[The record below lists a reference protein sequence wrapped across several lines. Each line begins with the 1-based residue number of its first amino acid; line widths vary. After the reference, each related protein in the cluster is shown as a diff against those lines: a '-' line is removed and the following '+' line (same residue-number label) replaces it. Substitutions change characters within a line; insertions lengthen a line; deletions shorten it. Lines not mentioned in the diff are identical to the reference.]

1 MLQQLLK
8 KHHTSRSELANALG
22 VSHQTIANWASGRV
36 QAPLAQLEPLARY
49 FRSKGA
55 REEEVAELS
64 LGFLLAHGVD
74 PSVLAGVSRSVGG
87 LSGAHA
93 GSRPVLVMTWDL
105 GRTRFYGALT
115 RLTISMLEH
124 FGYRCLLVDCCGQ
137 HGIKRYYAKMAVST
151 QCAGVLMVGVP
162 GEPPDSIGELN
173 SVISTLVAG
182 GVPVALVAGAHT
194 REELL
199 PNTVAISWDLRAGVN
214 LMVGALADYGHR
226 KIGAILPYS
235 GLYLRYDI
243 FESAL
248 HRHGLEPDE
257 RSCAWPYEGDSIL
270 GNLEPVVRQN
280 TGVITTPTGLEFLV
294 AECYKNNL
302 LWPDDLSIITTA
314 GSAEHVTR
322 RGTRPFTYVSMPFT
336 HVGHVAAQMLSRLMQ
351 QRTIPP
357 EEALVEFGQEALS
370 MVNLQGGSVGA
381 PRVKQPLL
389 ADNLEA
395 RW

>member
-8 KHHTSRSELANALG
+8 KHHVSRSELANALG

-49 FRSKGA
+49 FRAKGVH
-55 REEEVAELS
+55 EEEVAELS
-64 LGFLLAHGVD
+64 LGFLLAHGLD
-74 PSVLAGVSRSVGG
+74 LSVLAGVSRSVDD
-87 LSGAHA
+87 LSGVRAR
-93 GSRPVLVMTWDL
+93 SRPVLVMTWDL
-105 GRTRFYGALT
+105 GRTRFYGALA

-124 FGYRCLLVDCCGQ
+124 LGYRCLLVDCCGQ
-137 HGIKRYYAKMAVST
+137 HGIKRYYTKMAVST
-151 QCAGVLMVGVP
+151 RCAGMLMLGVP
-162 GEPPDSIGELN
+162 GEPPDPIGELN
-173 SVISTLVAG
+173 SVLSPVVAG

-194 REELL
+194 REDLL
-199 PNTVAISWDLRAGVN
+199 PNTVAVSWDLRAGVD

-226 KIGAILPYS
+226 KIGAILPYA

-270 GNLEPVVRQN
+270 GNLEPVVREN

-294 AECYKNNL
+294 AECYKNDL

-314 GSAEHVTR
+314 GSAEHVTQ
-322 RGTRPFTYVSMPFT
+322 RGARPFTYVAMPFT

-351 QRTIPP
+351 RRVLPR
-357 EEALVEFGQEALS
+357 EEVLVEFGKEALS
-370 MVNLQGGSVGA
+370 IVNLQGGSVG
-381 PRVKQPLL
+381 PPP
-389 ADNLEA
+389 A
-395 RW
+395 RAARAGG

>member
-8 KHHTSRSELANALG
+8 KHHVSRSELANALG

-49 FRSKGA
+49 FRAKGVH
-55 REEEVAELS
+55 EEEVAELS
-64 LGFLLAHGVD
+64 LGFLLAHGLD
-74 PSVLAGVSRSVGG
+74 LSVLAGVSRSVDD
-87 LSGAHA
+87 LSGVRAR
-93 GSRPVLVMTWDL
+93 SRPVLVMTWDL
-105 GRTRFYGALT
+105 GRTRFYGALA

-124 FGYRCLLVDCCGQ
+124 LGYRCLLVDCCGQ
-137 HGIKRYYAKMAVST
+137 HGIKRYYTKMAVST
-151 QCAGVLMVGVP
+151 RCAGMLMLGVP
-162 GEPPDSIGELN
+162 GEPPDPIGELN
-173 SVISTLVAG
+173 SVLSPVVAG

-194 REELL
+194 REDLL
-199 PNTVAISWDLRAGVN
+199 PNTVAVSWDLRAGVD

-226 KIGAILPYS
+226 KIGAILPYA

-270 GNLEPVVRQN
+270 GNLEPVVREN

-294 AECYKNNL
+294 AECYKNDL

-314 GSAEHVTR
+314 GSAEHVTQ
-322 RGTRPFTYVSMPFT
+322 RGARPFTYVAMPFT

-351 QRTIPP
+351 RRVLPR
-357 EEALVEFGQEALS
+357 EEVLVEFGKEALS
-370 MVNLQGGSVGA
+370 IVNLQGGSVG
-381 PRVKQPLL
+381 PPQLEQRVLV
-389 ADNLEA
+389 DNIEV
-395 RW
+395 R